1 MKAGDLVGLKNLHP
15 CWGSSAV
22 VIKIHE
28 PYQIYLLSG
37 CGESSIPWD
46 KRDRYISGVLN
57 ESR

>member
-1 MKAGDLVGLKNLHP
+1 MQVGDLVGLKNLHSD
-15 CWGSSAV
+15 WGSPAV
-22 VIKIHE
+22 VIKIHA

-46 KRDRYISGVLN
+46 KRDRYITEVLS